1 MGDNRIG
8 RLAVFV
14 AILVGPMLGPPMRQA
29 GVRAQSTSDWTAPYR
44 PAMLPQFVGD
54 MAAHADAPRY
64 TIDLV
69 LTVTPTE
76 ATLTGHQTVLY
87 TNRAPAALDRI
98 VFRLYTNLESYGG
111 DMEVS
116 QITADGLSA
125 ESNLD
130 PTRSVLSVILPQP
143 LGRGESVTLEMD
155 FIVTVYE
162 GVTRLYD
169 QFSYLD
175 GVLALPDAYPVLSVY
190 EPESGWWQ
198 VTDQPQGDAVFSET
212 AFYTVAVTAP
222 AKWILAVSGSEVEMM
237 ANQDGTLTHHYVA
250 PLMRDFALMA
260 SANYVAI
267 SGEQDGVI
275 VNLYY
280 DPDVLPPTS
289 SAMPDPQVAAAT
301 ARAGLQ
307 MTGNA
312 MRIYDATFGQY
323 PFAELDVV
331 QTATTAGG
339 IEYPGLF
346 VVSSGIWDR
355 ENDFFEWV
363 MAHEA
368 AHQWWYSLVGNDQTL
383 HPWMDE
389 ALAQYSVAIYIRDR
403 EGTAAYQGAL
413 DFYRS
418 QYESYIESNP
428 DQVIGEP
435 VTAYPEDAYFFMIYE
450 KGPLFFAALDDAY
463 GHTAV
468 ISMLRA
474 YFAAYRYAIAGPDD
488 MLASFEST
496 LGQDLEPIFE
506 DWIGTVPVG

>member
-1 MGDNRIG
+1 MHDTPVW
-8 RLAVFV
+8 RLVLLTAM
-14 AILVGPMLGPPMRQA
+14 LVSLVLGPAGLA
-29 GVRAQSTSDWTAPYR
+29 GVRAQSLGDWTAPYR
-44 PAMLPQFVGD
+44 PAMLPQFAGD

-64 TIDLV
+64 TIDLA
-69 LTVTPTE
+69 LTVTPTD
-76 ATLTGHQTVLY
+76 ATLTGHQTVIY
-87 TNRAPAALDRI
+87 TNRTPAGLDRI
-98 VFRLYTNLESYGG
+98 VFRLYPNLESYGG

-116 QITADGLSA
+116 QVTADSLPVEAS
-125 ESNLD
+125 LD
-130 PTRSVLSVILPQP
+130 ETRSVLSVMLPQR
-143 LGRGESVTLEMD
+143 LDRGASVTLDMD
-155 FIVTVYE
+155 FSVTVYE
-162 GVTRLYD
+162 GLTPLYG

-175 GVLALPDAYPVLSVY
+175 GVLALPNAYPVLSVY

-198 VTDQPQGDAVFSET
+198 VAEQPQGDAVFSET
-212 AFYTVAVTAP
+212 AFYTVTVTAP
-222 AKWILAVSGSEVEMM
+222 PRLILAASGSEVEMV
-237 ANQDGTLTHHYVA
+237 ANRDGTLTHHYVA

-260 SANYVAI
+260 SEKYVAI

-275 VNLYY
+275 VNVYY
-280 DPDVLPPTS
+280 DPAVLPPTS
-289 SAMPDPQVAAAT
+289 SAMPDPQAAGAV

-307 MTGNA
+307 MTEDA
-312 MRIYDATFGQY
+312 VRIYDAAFGLY

-346 VVSSGIWDR
+346 VVSSSTWDQD
-355 ENDFFEWV
+355 NDFFEWV
-363 MAHEA
+363 IAHET

-403 EGTAAYQGAL
+403 EGEAAYQGAL

-435 VTAYPEDAYFFMIYE
+435 VTAYPDSAYFFMVYE
-450 KGPLFFAALDDAY
+450 KGPLFFSALEDAY
-463 GHTAV
+463 GHDAV
-468 ISMLRA
+468 IRMLQA
-474 YFAAYRYAIAGPDD
+474 YLASYRYQIAGPDD
-488 MLASFEST
+488 MLTSFEST

-506 DWIGTVPVG
+506 DWIGSVPVG